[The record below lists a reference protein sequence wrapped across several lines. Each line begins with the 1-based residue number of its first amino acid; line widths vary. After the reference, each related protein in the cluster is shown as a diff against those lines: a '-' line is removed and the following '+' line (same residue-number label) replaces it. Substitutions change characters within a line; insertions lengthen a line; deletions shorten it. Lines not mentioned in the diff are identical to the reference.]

1 MTSQVAPPPQH
12 SQGMVVAMVTG
23 QDLLAQFNHLSESQ
37 ARIESKVDGIPR
49 QVTELA
55 GQTATN
61 TRDISEVRQ
70 RLAFMAG
77 IGTVVALLLSSGL
90 VVALLT
96 HTHH

>member
-1 MTSQVAPPPQH
+1 
-12 SQGMVVAMVTG
+12 MVVAMVTG

-55 GQTATN
+55 AQAAANAQGL
-61 TRDISEVRQ
+61 SEVRQ

-77 IGTVVALLLSSGL
+77 VGTVVALLLSSGL
-90 VVALLT
+90 VVALLS
-96 HTHH
+96 HSHH